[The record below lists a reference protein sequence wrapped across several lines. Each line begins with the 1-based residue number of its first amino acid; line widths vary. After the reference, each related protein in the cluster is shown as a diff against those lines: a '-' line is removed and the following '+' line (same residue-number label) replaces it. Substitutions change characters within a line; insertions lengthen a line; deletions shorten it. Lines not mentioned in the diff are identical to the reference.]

1 MNYLNKNGENQDLGR
16 HFDVTIVAVGRVRA
30 DDGAVLVVGKVGILL
45 SVVGRGSVTRGGR
58 RL

>member
-45 SVVGRGSVTRGGR
+45 SVVGRGSVT
-58 RL
+58 